1 MKHRFLKYL
10 LQRVGQCL
18 LVIFVGITITFIIP
32 RLVPTDPVEVAIARA
47 SAAGQHT
54 APEAVEKI
62 RQALTE
68 LYGIEGSIPQ
78 QYISFW
84 KRLIRAD
91 LGPSYS
97 SFPTPVVELIKRSL
111 PWTAG
116 LLLTSAVIAW
126 IIGNF
131 IGGVAGYFST
141 RRAARVLS
149 VFAMAIRPIP
159 YYIMAFVLLILFAY
173 LLPIFPLSGAL
184 DIGVHPSFSLRFLT
198 SLLTHAFLP
207 SLSLVIVGAGGW
219 FLGMES
225 LVSNIIAED
234 YVVYAKTAGVSD
246 RKLLSRYVMRNAL
259 LPQVT
264 GLALQIGLIFN
275 GALITEYVFSYP
287 GLGYLAYN
295 AIFSADYSLI
305 IGIAIFS
312 IVGVALAVLLVD
324 LTYPLFDPRIQYR

>member
-32 RLVPTDPVEVAIARA
+32 RLAPTDPVEAAINRA
-47 SAAGQHT
+47 TASGQYTH
-54 APEAVEKI
+54 PEAVDAI

-68 LYGIEGSIPQ
+68 LYGLEGGILQ
-78 QYISFW
+78 QYIGFW
-84 KRLIRAD
+84 GRLIRGD

-97 SFPTPVVELIKRSL
+97 SFPTPVIELIKTSL

-116 LLLTSAVIAW
+116 LLLTSALIAW

-141 RRAARVLS
+141 RRWARAVS
-149 VFAMAIRPIP
+149 VFAMTIRPIP

-173 LLPIFPLSGAL
+173 LLPIFPLSGSLA
-184 DIGVHPSFSLRFLT
+184 IGVHPSFSLRFLT
-198 SLLTHAFLP
+198 SLLRHAFLP

-219 FLGMES
+219 ILGMES
-225 LVSNIIAED
+225 LVSNIVAED

-259 LPQVT
+259 LPQIT
-264 GLALQIGLIFN
+264 GLALQLGLIFN

-295 AIFSADYSLI
+295 AVFAADYGLI
-305 IGIAIFS
+305 LGIAIFS
-312 IVGVALAVLLVD
+312 IVGVALAVLIVD